1 MSIRCLTLGPLLFH
15 WSAARRRDFYF
26 RIADEAPIDTVY
38 LGEVVCSKREA
49 MVEQVHD
56 AIVQRLCAA
65 GKRVVLSTL
74 ALVTT
79 PREVARIRDLAR
91 GDLMLEANDVA
102 CIQLIER
109 RPFVVGPYINVFS
122 EGARDVLVRRGA
134 TRIVLPVEMNSTSL
148 TIVAGSAAPTAIEY
162 QVFGRQPLSVAMRC
176 YHARANNLTKD
187 HCQIVCGIDP
197 EGLVAETLDGDE
209 LLTINGTQ
217 TLTRGNGVLIRD
229 IAMLRTLGVTHFR
242 LSPQD
247 VDMVAIAR
255 VYDDALSG
263 RVQVDEAEAALRSI
277 SGAAQWIN
285 GFLHGSAG
293 RSWIG
298 SSA

>member
-1 MSIRCLTLGPLLFH
+1 MNGPKLTLGPLLFH
-15 WSAARRRDFYF
+15 WSAARRREFYF
-26 RIADEAPIDTVY
+26 RIADEAPVDTVY
-38 LGEVVCSKREA
+38 FGEVVCSKRES

-56 AIVQRLCAA
+56 EIVQRLRAA
-65 GKRVVLSTL
+65 GKQVVLSTL

-79 PREVARIRDLAR
+79 PREVARIRELAS

-102 CIQLIER
+102 CIQLVDG
-109 RPFVVGPYINVFS
+109 RPFVVGPYVNVFN

-134 TRIVLPVEMNSTSL
+134 ARIALPVEMNKASL
-148 TIVAGSAAPTAIEY
+148 AIVAGSAGTTAIEY
-162 QVFGRQPLSVAMRC
+162 QVFGRQPLSVATRC
-176 YHARANNLTKD
+176 YSARANNLTKD

-197 EGLVAETLDGDE
+197 EGLIADTLDGDE

-229 IAMLRTLGVTHFR
+229 LAMLRTCGVTHFR

-247 VDMVAIAR
+247 LDMVAVAR
-255 VYDDALSG
+255 IYSDALGG
-263 RVQVDEAEAALRSI
+263 RTPAEEAESALRGI
-277 SGAAQWIN
+277 SGAAPWVN

-298 SSA
+298 LSA